1 MAPASRVHLVGDCSF
16 SLRNSCFAWLW
27 YCCRS
32 RPDCGERTGRW
43 QLPLP
48 GKHPPP
54 ASQRLDEVLVV
65 GVGGARPEPKKT
77 EIDWTGPG
85 LVGPGRAWLG

>member
-32 RPDCGERTGRW
+32 RPDCGERTGCRL
-43 QLPLP
+43 LPLP
-48 GKHPPP
+48 CKHPPP
-54 ASQRLDEVLVV
+54 ASQRLEKGLVA
-65 GVGGARPEPKKT
+65 GDGGA
-77 EIDWTGPG
+77 
-85 LVGPGRAWLG
+85 